1 MKKNIITILTLVI
14 ITSFSGL
21 FLFAVNEITSP
32 IIAANMSAQVD
43 ELAKEIFADTVETV
57 SNEIIDNEYVTEEI
71 VCFNVSGEI
80 IGYLYKATGSNAFGS
95 ITILVGFDEDV
106 VVQVEFLSLSQ
117 SYADVARTHTDETY
131 NEDSLSIDDL
141 DGLNLTSGATYSS
154 TLINTLIIESAK
166 VYGDNNEK

>member
-32 IIAANMSAQVD
+32 IIASNMAAQVD
-43 ELAKEIFADTVETV
+43 ELAKEIFAETVETL
-57 SNEIIDNEYVTEEI
+57 SNEITDNDYVTEEI
-71 VCFNVSGEI
+71 ICFNDSGEI

-95 ITILVGFDEDV
+95 ITILVGFDQDV

-131 NEDSLSIDDL
+131 NQDLVSIYDLDSLS
-141 DGLNLTSGATYSS
+141 LTSGATYSS
-154 TLINTLIIESAK
+154 TLINTLIIESSK
-166 VYGDNNEK
+166 VYGENYEE